1 MTIDDKFKLSI
12 AGDSLR
18 ALNTTNRTPDDMW
31 EMLKEIERLDLKA
44 EVKAATKPRP

>member
-1 MTIDDKFKLSI
+1 MTNDDKFKLAI

-31 EMLKEIERLDLKA
+31 DMLKEIERADLKA
-44 EVKAATKPRP
+44 EVARAVKPR